1 MRSMFKWLPLI
12 FLLTS
17 CATKYIVPGNRFMTP
32 ETNGGMFKGQVE
44 LQQATANQLTINTA
58 NNRVDE
64 GVLYQTVSRTGFMYA
79 TSFFDN
85 FDLFWSHVGG
95 GNSLLGAKFQI
106 IGDPKAQKSQGHR
119 LSLSAGFGGNEHET
133 DDSAVEFKLEG
144 SEFGLLYGY
153 RLNEMVLPYLSLFK
167 SKYTFTGKINGGRAE
182 LRGLQPRIDTNILAL
197 NGGLEFTV
205 KSIVAKV
212 EGSYQQLES
221 TDTKERTQ
229 LIFGWTVGYA
239 W

>member
-1 MRSMFKWLPLI
+1 MLKWLPLL

-32 ETNGGMFKGQVE
+32 ETNGGMFKGQIE
-44 LQQATANQLTINTA
+44 LQQASANQLTINT
-58 NNRVDE
+58 NNNSIE
-64 GVLYQTVSRTGFMYA
+64 NGVFYENVVRSGFMYA

-95 GNSLLGAKFQI
+95 GNSLLGVKFQV
-106 IGDPKAQKSQGHR
+106 IGEPKAQKSEGHR

-133 DDSAVEFKLEG
+133 DDGAVDFKLEG
-144 SEFGLLYGY
+144 NEFGLLYGY
-153 RLNEMVLPYLSLFK
+153 RLNEMVLPYVSFFK
-167 SKYTFTGKINGGRAE
+167 SKYTFSGTIVGGPSA
-182 LRGLQPRIDTNILAL
+182 LRGLEPRFDTNILAL

-205 KSIVAKV
+205 KAIVAKV
-212 EGSYQQLES
+212 EASYQQLDT
-221 TDTKERTQ
+221 TDTDKRTQ
-229 LIFGWTVGYA
+229 FLFGWTVGYA